1 MSNTNKPLILVVDD
15 IAQNLDVM
23 ATVLST
29 DYEIRMAKNGKTAL
43 AAAKQLPAPQLI
55 LLDVMMPG
63 MDGYEVIDK
72 LKADS
77 ATQAIPVI
85 FFTALDS
92 ERDKISGMALGAVDY
107 ISKTAGPEVLL
118 AAVRKHLK

>member
-15 IAQNLDVM
+15 IAQNLDVL
-23 ATVLST
+23 ATVLGT
-29 DYEIRMAKNGKTAL
+29 EYDVRMAKNGKAAL
-43 AAAKQLPAPQLI
+43 AAARQLPTPQLI

-63 MDGYEVIDK
+63 MDGYEVMDK

-77 ATQAIPVI
+77 TTKAIPVI
-85 FFTALDS
+85 FYTALDA
-92 ERDKISGMALGAVDY
+92 ERDKISGMALGAADY

-118 AAVRKHLK
+118 AAIRKHLQ

>member
-23 ATVLST
+23 AAVLST
-29 DYEIRMAKNGKTAL
+29 VYDIRTAKNGKAAL
-43 AAAKQLPAPQLI
+43 VAAKQLPVPQLI

-72 LKADS
+72 LKAD
-77 ATQAIPVI
+77 ATTQAIPVI
-85 FFTALDS
+85 FYTALDS
-92 ERDKISGMALGAVDY
+92 EQDRISGMALGAVDY
-107 ISKTAGPEVLL
+107 VSKTAGPKALL
-118 AAVRKHLK
+118 AAIRKHLK